1 MSDDTA
7 HEPGGRTVVVVGAGL
22 SGLTAART
30 LHRRDV
36 EAIVLEAADRIGGR
50 AMSATTILDSRVDL
64 GGQWIGHD
72 HHRITALAADFGLT
86 PFPMHTRP
94 FPAVISGARRLSP
107 IAPSM
112 ITTGL
117 VLACVELLSRT
128 GTPSRWNDTTVQ
140 QWLAR
145 VPGRTARR
153 LLEVVALIS
162 WTADLDRLSVQAMGK
177 MIRSQGGLRNI
188 LSTAGGAQESLLAEG
203 VGTLVDGLA
212 AELGARVRCGQRVTS
227 ISHGEGGVSVRTS
240 EEEIRAAKVIVT
252 VPAPMQRHITF
263 EPALPPSRT
272 ALTRNTYMGSVYKAI
287 AVYERPF
294 WRSRVGGE
302 FLLLDNPGSAVF
314 DTSPPGGPGH
324 LCFLTSG
331 PRARDLDR
339 LDPAARRSAILG
351 PLVPHIGPEVGEP
364 VDWHEKAWHRDEY
377 AGGGYVALPEPGT
390 TDGFPPF
397 PAAPAGDIHW
407 AGAETADGH
416 AGYLDGAIESGTR
429 AAHEVLV
436 ALNELDPV
444 GR

>member
-1 MSDDTA
+1 MGN
-7 HEPGGRTVVVVGAGL
+7 EPSGRTVVVVGAGL

-36 EAIVLEAADRIGGR
+36 EVIVLEAADRVGGR
-50 AMSATTILDSRVDL
+50 AMSETTILGSRVDL

-72 HHRITALAADFGLT
+72 HHRLTALAADFGLT
-86 PFPMHTRP
+86 PFPMHTGL
-94 FPAVISGARRLSP
+94 FPAVVSGSRRLSP
-107 IAPSM
+107 IDPSM
-112 ITTGL
+112 IAAGL
-117 VLACVELLSRT
+117 VLAGVEVLSRT

-153 LLEVVALIS
+153 LLEVLALVS
-162 WTADLDRLSVQAMGK
+162 WTADLDRLSIQAMST

-188 LSTAGGAQESLLAEG
+188 LSTGGGAQEFLLTEG

-212 AELGARVRCGQRVTS
+212 GELGARVRCGQRVTS
-227 ISHGEGGVSVRTS
+227 ISRGEGGVTVRTS
-240 EEEIRAAKVIVT
+240 AEEIHAAKVIVT
-252 VPAPMQRHITF
+252 VPAPMQRHIAF

-272 ALTRNTYMGSVYKAI
+272 ALNHNTYMGSVYKAI
-287 AVYERPF
+287 AIYERPF
-294 WRSRVGGE
+294 WRSRNAAE

-324 LCFLTSG
+324 LCVLTSG
-331 PRARDLDR
+331 PQARDLDH

-351 PLVPHIGPEVGEP
+351 PLVTHIGPEVTEP
-364 VDWHEKAWHRDEY
+364 ADWHEKAWHRDEY

-390 TDGFPPF
+390 TDGFSPF
-397 PAAPAGDIHW
+397 PSTPVGDLHW
-407 AGAETADGH
+407 AGAETANSH
-416 AGYLDGAIESGTR
+416 PGYLDGAIESGTR

-436 ALNELDPV
+436 ALNELDPA